1 MSQVFAIFEI
11 HYSNMLINKSSQI
24 FQTMKYS

>member
-11 HYSNMLINKSSQI
+11 YYSNMLINKSSQI
-24 FQTMKYS
+24 FQIMKYS